1 MEDFFEQMAI
11 NTVIGIFGGLKKNPL
26 TNPKIKTLIQHVV
39 TDGCELLGVAPPT
52 FS

>member
-1 MEDFFEQMAI
+1 MEEFFEQMAI
-11 NTVIGIFGGLKKNPL
+11 NTVIGVFAGLKKNPL
-26 TNPKIKTLIQHVV
+26 MSPKLKEIIQHVV